1 MPELSLQLWMMT
13 SWVEGVSVIGLT
25 CRILSDIIPSAFDAV
40 TLLKDKVITR
50 MKMEEDMSKS
60 NQKCGRGMDRFNEID
75 F

>member
-50 MKMEEDMSKS
+50 MKMEEDMSKLG
-60 NQKCGRGMDRFNEID
+60 KI
-75 F
+75 